1 MFEEN
6 RMMRLEGGNFDG
18 TLSDMLAV
26 NPQQY
31 TPAPPRGMQSLQQLP
46 VVVVVVAKF
55 LEVVVETALKA
66 AEVVVVEMEVVR
78 ERKVSLIASSRLWWW
93 T

>member
-1 MFEEN
+1 
-6 RMMRLEGGNFDG
+6 
-18 TLSDMLAV
+18 
-26 NPQQY
+26 
-31 TPAPPRGMQSLQQLP
+31 MQSLQQLP

-55 LEVVVETALKA
+55 LEMVVETALKA

>member
-1 MFEEN
+1 MEPSQTC
-6 RMMRLEGGNFDG
+6 LPL
-18 TLSDMLAV
+18 TL
-26 NPQQY
+26 NNTHQ
-31 TPAPPRGMQSLQQLP
+31 PPRGMQSLQQLP